1 MDKRCAFVWSSP
13 LSLSLSKNFE
23 NTMWISLF
31 SQDYDKGEVVRI
43 KSEDLFYV
51 CLVFKILSVDG
62 LNSPL

>member
-1 MDKRCAFVWSSP
+1 MDERCAFVWSSS
-13 LSLSLSKNFE
+13 LSLSLSK

-62 LNSPL
+62 LSSPM